1 MPVSYNT
8 VDTSIK
14 AISKSGEKESTWKM
28 PLLIETGPRCYL
40 AAYKL
45 VFQMGKLCH
54 RVSGHTSLW
63 SWIWSLHI
71 CRNHSLSPKNGSKCL
86 KLVLQMG
93 LKKWNTTGKFPP
105 GKDYCPDVQGFFGHF
120 PLEQT
125 KSRVSFT
132 FQLLGNGKQS
142 PYPSSIYFIIIFLS
156 IYYHTIFRQGNIQ
169 GNHPNHFR

>member
-1 MPVSYNT
+1 MPVSCNT

-93 LKKWNTTGKFPP
+93 LKKWNTNFR
-105 GKDYCPDVQGFFGHF
+105 
-120 PLEQT
+120 LE
-125 KSRVSFT
+125 SFHREKIT
-132 FQLLGNGKQS
+132 ALTYSVFSDIFHLNKLKVVFHLLFNFWAMVNNHHI
-142 PYPSSIYFIIIFLS
+142 YLSSIYFIIIFLS
-156 IYYHTIFRQGNIQ
+156 IYFHTIFRQGNI
-169 GNHPNHFR
+169 PLRE

>member
-1 MPVSYNT
+1 MPVSCNT

-54 RVSGHTSLW
+54 KVRGHTSLW
-63 SWIWSLHI
+63 SWIWSLRI

-93 LKKWNTTGKFPP
+93 LKKWNTNYFR
-105 GKDYCPDVQGFFGHF
+105 
-120 PLEQT
+120 LE
-125 KSRVSFT
+125 SFHREKIT
-132 FQLLGNGKQS
+132 ALTYSVFSDIFHLNKLKVVFHLLFNFWAMVNNHHI
-142 PYPSSIYFIIIFLS
+142 YLSSIYFIIIFLS
-156 IYYHTIFRQGNIQ
+156 IYFHTIFRQANI
-169 GNHPNHFR
+169 PLRE